1 MKLGFCREWIDLML
15 LCVKSVRFNLLVNDE
30 LIGPIVPHR
39 GLRQGDPLSPYLF
52 ILCAEGLS
60 SLISRSE
67 AVGSLHGCKVSRGA
81 TIVSHLFFAN
91 DAYLFFRATME
102 ECRRVK
108 EILQCYQKASGQ
120 AVNFNKSAASFST
133 CVGAEIRAL
142 LCGELGVKEVV
153 DDGSYLGMPA
163 SVGRKK
169 KALFAYVNDRV
180 WAKIQNWKNR
190 PLSKAG
196 KEILL
201 KTVLQA
207 MPNYVMSLFK
217 LPSDTCDELEKI
229 FNGYWWGNQ
238 EGKGGIRWCRWD
250 ILCNQKKDGGMS
262 FRKLSDFNLALLA
275 KQGWRILTNPTCLM
289 VRILKARYFKNSE
302 FLSSD
307 LGDNPSYI
315 WRSIWA
321 AKGTLVS
328 GCRWRVGD
336 GKSIKIW
343 GDPWLQDTVS
353 ARISSPQVF
362 GGENMLVE
370 ELISEC
376 GTSWNVEKINELLD
390 VPDVMKVLDIPLSVR
405 KHVDCWMWTAYRK
418 GKYTVRSGYGLLR
431 RQSEVPQQQQ
441 FHAVWKLIWQLNA
454 PPKVVNFMWRAARD
468 LIPTRYALFQ
478 KRLLNDA
485 SCPIC
490 GNGVESTLHVLVSCS
505 FAQEVWLRSGLGYFL
520 GNIRSFK
527 EWFFTI
533 AQHVEVQRL
542 AEMSS
547 ICWGIW
553 RHINDLVWN
562 HKHANVQKVISG
574 SLGLLR
580 YWLHVRVDG
589 VSSVAGSAATQ
600 PGVRWDSPPLGWL
613 KYNVDA
619 ATFPEK

>member
-1 MKLGFCREWIDLML
+1 MVHSCMKWVELKHLPEGLNVTTIVLIPKKKKPNRMVDLRPISLCNVVYKVSKVLANRLKCVLPEVISETQSGFVAGRYITDNIVVAYEISHYLKRQRSAKFGNVAFKLDISKAYDKLEWCFLEGMLMKLGFCREWVDLML
-15 LCVKSVRFNLLVNDE
+15 LCVKSVRFNVLVNDQS
-30 LIGPIVPHR
+30 IGPIVPQR

-60 SLISRSE
+60 PLISCSE

-81 TIVSHLFFAN
+81 PIVSHLFFVD

-102 ECRRVK
+102 KCRRVK
-108 EILQCYQKASGQ
+108 EILQCYQKAYGQ
-120 AVNFNKSAASFST
+120 AINFNKSAASFST

-153 DDGSYLGMPA
+153 DDSSYLGMPT

-169 KALFAYVNDRV
+169 KALFAYVKDRV
-180 WAKIQNWKNR
+180 WAKIQNWKNKA
-190 PLSKAG
+190 LSKAG

-201 KTVLQA
+201 KTVLQE

-217 LPSDTCDELEKI
+217 LPSDTCDELKKI
-229 FNGYWWGNQ
+229 FNEYWWGNQ
-238 EGKGGIRWCRWD
+238 EGKGGIRWCKWD

-262 FRKLSDFNLALLA
+262 FLKLSDFNLALLA

-302 FLSSD
+302 FFSSD

-353 ARISSPQVF
+353 TRISSPQVF

-376 GTSWNVEKINELLD
+376 GTSWNVEKLNELLD

-405 KHVDCWMWTAYRK
+405 KHVDCWM
-418 GKYTVRSGYGLLR
+418 
-431 RQSEVPQQQQ
+431 
-441 FHAVWKLIWQLNA
+441 
-454 PPKVVNFMWRAARD
+454 
-468 LIPTRYALFQ
+468 
-478 KRLLNDA
+478 
-485 SCPIC
+485 
-490 GNGVESTLHVLVSCS
+490 
-505 FAQEVWLRSGLGYFL
+505 
-520 GNIRSFK
+520 
-527 EWFFTI
+527 
-533 AQHVEVQRL
+533 
-542 AEMSS
+542 
-547 ICWGIW
+547 
-553 RHINDLVWN
+553 
-562 HKHANVQKVISG
+562 
-574 SLGLLR
+574 
-580 YWLHVRVDG
+580 
-589 VSSVAGSAATQ
+589 
-600 PGVRWDSPPLGWL
+600 
-613 KYNVDA
+613 
-619 ATFPEK
+619 